1 VMLNNSSGV
10 FLRAKKIVV
19 LSCFSFFLSACA
31 LGQLAKEVVL
41 LPVGVTDT
49 LVGTKMKASL
59 NSEFNTALSE
69 NSEKQV
75 GNRVCREMT
84 TDRNRSVT
92 VTAEVE
98 EMNGYAMQLRILGTE
113 GQTVAITGMVLYVG
127 TTLWGGYS
135 EWYNC

>member
-1 VMLNNSSGV
+1 MFV
-10 FLRAKKIVV
+10 KKIVM
-19 LSCFSFFLSACA
+19 LSCFSLLLSACA
-31 LGQLAKEVVL
+31 VGQLAKEVVL
-41 LPVGVTDT
+41 LPVGITDT
-49 LVGTKMKASL
+49 IVGTRMKASL

-69 NSEKQV
+69 SSEKQV

-84 TDRNRSVT
+84 TESNRSVT

-113 GQTVAITGMVLYVG
+113 GQTVAITGMVLYIG
-127 TTLWGGYS
+127 TTLWGGYG

>member
-1 VMLNNSSGV
+1 MLNSNTEKYI
-10 FLRAKKIVV
+10 FTKKVV
-19 LSCFSFFLSACA
+19 LLGCVSLLLSACA
-31 LGQLAKEVVL
+31 VGQLAKEVVL
-41 LPVGVTDT
+41 LPVGITDT

-59 NSEFNTALSE
+59 NDEFNATLSE
-69 NSEKQV
+69 NSEKQL
-75 GNRVCREMT
+75 GSKVCKEIT
-84 TDRNRSVT
+84 TENNRSVT

-113 GQTVAITGMVLYVG
+113 GQTVYLNEMMLYAG

>member
-1 VMLNNSSGV
+1 MLNNCTGKLV
-10 FLRAKKIVV
+10 LAKKIVI
-19 LSCFSFFLSACA
+19 LSCVSVALSACA
-31 LGQLAKEVVL
+31 VGQLAKEVVL
-41 LPVGVTDT
+41 LPVGITDT
-49 LVGTKMKASL
+49 LVGSKMKASL
-59 NSEFNTALSE
+59 NSEFNTVLSE

-75 GNRVCREMT
+75 GNKVCREMT
-84 TDRNRSVT
+84 TESNRSVT
-92 VTAEVE
+92 VTAQVE

>member
-1 VMLNNSSGV
+1 MLNNCTGKLV
-10 FLRAKKIVV
+10 LAKKIVI
-19 LSCFSFFLSACA
+19 LSCVSVALSACA
-31 LGQLAKEVVL
+31 VGQLAKEVVL
-41 LPVGVTDT
+41 LPVGITDT
-49 LVGTKMKASL
+49 LVGSKMKASL

-75 GNRVCREMT
+75 GNKVCREMT
-84 TDRNRSVT
+84 TESNRSVT
-92 VTAEVE
+92 VTAQVE